1 MARTVV
7 GSDSPRFSSAGTEW
21 ASAPE
26 GTACQQPEW
35 RSKGTHRTPCH
46 RRAGGPLRWGQG
58 TLAPWARRRP
68 SEPDPAMTREAVK
81 EATWA
86 LLGIE
91 VEQVV
96 RPCLFRRFKRILMVR
111 DPEGSRKEALMG
123 SRHGGPS

>member
-1 MARTVV
+1 M
-7 GSDSPRFSSAGTEW
+7 GSRNTDSGT
-21 ASAPE
+21 
-26 GTACQQPEW
+26 
-35 RSKGTHRTPCH
+35 
-46 RRAGGPLRWGQG
+46 RRWMC
-58 TLAPWARRRP
+58 
-68 SEPDPAMTREAVK
+68 EPDPAMTGEAVE

>member
-1 MARTVV
+1 M
-7 GSDSPRFSSAGTEW
+7 W
-21 ASAPE
+21 
-26 GTACQQPEW
+26 
-35 RSKGTHRTPCH
+35 
-46 RRAGGPLRWGQG
+46 
-58 TLAPWARRRP
+58 
-68 SEPDPAMTREAVK
+68 EPDPAMTGEAVK

-96 RPCLFRRFKRILMVR
+96 RPYLFRRFKRILMVR